1 MPTGI
6 WKLKQRNNTEDECR
20 RKFIESPS
28 QTQSRIFTKYH
39 SISFNAINVKAAL
52 TGFLQVAERLTATA
66 HWRALCGGLENT
78 AWISS
83 YYGGAWKT
91 RHGSSL
97 IRADSP
103 WCQPIFYS
111 LWCQRGKGLTLV
123 IPVTKRM
130 FSWTNRYNCCFIF
143 LRIQNCIIIS
153 IIISQ

>member
-20 RKFIESPS
+20 WKFIESPS
-28 QTQSRIFTKYH
+28 QTQSRIFIN

-83 YYGGAWKT
+83 CYGGAWKT

-97 IRADSP
+97 IRVKHDK
-103 WCQPIFYS
+103 
-111 LWCQRGKGLTLV
+111 RGKGLTLV